1 MTEKEADMPEVKLLA
16 GVIARCKNDSAFRA
30 ALKKADNPDTEY
42 QSWEYL
48 AEYGVNLEFEDS
60 RYPYTT
66 VFAAAARS
74 DKSSDGSL
82 KLGQALLSVYIEPY
96 KHDFDNARKS
106 EPARARLRRILA
118 CDSTAEVCTILR
130 PVLRLITSKGIA
142 VSYGLLLRDLK
153 YFNNHPEQ
161 TKASWAQQFF
171 GTVPEDKQ
179 EETA

>member
-16 GVIARCKNDSAFRA
+16 GVIVRCKNDSAFRA

-48 AEYGVNLEFEDS
+48 AEYGVNLEYEDS

-74 DKSSDGSL
+74 DKPADGNM
-82 KLGQALLSVYIEPY
+82 KLGRALFEAYER
-96 KHDFDNARKS
+96 DRDS

-130 PVLRLITSKGIA
+130 PVLRLISGKGIA

-171 GTVPEDKQ
+171 GTVREGKQ

>member
-16 GVIARCKNDSAFRA
+16 GVIARCKKDSAFRA
-30 ALKKADNPDTEY
+30 ALKKADNTDTEY

-74 DKSSDGSL
+74 DKSSDGNL
-82 KLGQALLSVYIEPY
+82 RLGQALFEAYGRDSG
-96 KHDFDNARKS
+96 S

-118 CDSTAEVCTILR
+118 CDSTSEVCTILR
-130 PVLRLITSKGIA
+130 PVLRLITSKGAA
-142 VSYGLLLRDLK
+142 VSHGLLLRDLK
-153 YFNNHPEQ
+153 YFNNHQEQ

-171 GTVPEDKQ
+171 GTVPEGKQ
-179 EETA
+179 EEST